1 MNSPPIK
8 VQAGLGRDPFGGE
21 LFCFRGRKADQV
33 KILWHDGVGMSLYMK
48 RLEAGK
54 FIWPTPGAGEAL
66 AISAAQ
72 LGYLLAGIDWR
83 NPRWTRAAVKDGI
96 IARKHLPEAAR
107 PPVSQMIAF
116 IEESREALGGSEGPE
131 IDPGDQFPR
140 WTPICRALQF
150 APSTYYE
157 RRAIARDPERGSAR
171 AKSDAALSLK
181 IDGAWADNR
190 KLYGARKIWHVLRRE
205 GEDAARCTVE
215 R

>member
-1 MNSPPIK
+1 MRCGMNSLPIK

-21 LFCFRGRKADQV
+21 LFCYRGRKADQV
-33 KILWHDGVGMSLYMK
+33 KILWHDGVGMSLYVK

-116 IEESREALGGSEGPE
+116 IEESREALGGPRVRKLIRG
-131 IDPGDQFPR
+131 INFPDGR
-140 WTPICRALQF
+140 QSAGRCSLPLPLIMNGALL
-150 APSTYYE
+150 
-157 RRAIARDPERGSAR
+157 RAI
-171 AKSDAALSLK
+171 LS
-181 IDGAWADNR
+181 GGQR
-190 KLYGARKIWHVLRRE
+190 VPSPMPP
-205 GEDAARCTVE
+205 
-215 R
+215 